1 VSDSVNTISVSDL
14 NEKISHL
21 SEKEC
26 IIDVRSD
33 DEYHAAHI
41 EPSNHIPLDQ
51 LDEHLES
58 LQDYDTLYFFCRS
71 GNRSGKACQLL
82 APYLKATLYNVE
94 GGILAWE
101 NEKLPIV

>member
-14 NEKISHL
+14 NKKISHL
-21 SEKEC
+21 SKKEC

-33 DEYHAAHI
+33 DEYHTAHI
-41 EPSNHIPLDQ
+41 EPSRHIPLDQ
-51 LDEHLES
+51 LDEHLEF
-58 LQDYDTLYFFCRS
+58 LQNYDTIYFFCRS

-82 APYLKATLYNVE
+82 TPYLNATLYNVE

-101 NEKLPIV
+101 NEKLPIN